1 MNYTTPEFEFER
13 AIITLQQME
22 VLKRLIFW
30 QETFSANSTI
40 LEIIDKGYKIHFL
53 KYLKVLHFA
62 ITNLLKKIR
71 FYWRIHL
78 EIAKICFMTKA
89 NLQNQ

>member
-1 MNYTTPEFEFER
+1 MRKVNINMGYSTPEFKFER

-22 VLKRLIFW
+22 DLKRFIFW
-30 QETFSANSTI
+30 QETFSPNSTI

-53 KYLKVLHFA
+53 KYLKVLHSA

-71 FYWRIHL
+71 FY
-78 EIAKICFMTKA
+78 
-89 NLQNQ
+89 